1 MELKIEFKEFD
12 YNYLKSMKRMKRYIR
27 ERNRERNLLVGSCIL
42 SLALFADLLYK
53 KLVSNR
59 VSKLQGQLDD
69 LYKNINSEKNKKDDK
84 LLDRK

>member
-1 MELKIEFKEFD
+1 MELKIDFKEFD
-12 YNYLKSMKRMKRYIR
+12 YNYPKLEQYIR

>member
-1 MELKIEFKEFD
+1 MELKIDFKEFD
-12 YNYLKSMKRMKRYIR
+12 YNYLKSMKSMKRYIR

-42 SLALFADLLYK
+42 SLALFADLLYT

>member
-1 MELKIEFKEFD
+1 MQEFQFKID
-12 YNYLKSMKRMKRYIR
+12 NGGYSPYLMR
-27 ERNRERNLLVGSCIL
+27 RNIKRNLIVSGCIL
-42 SLALFADLLYK
+42 SLALLADLLYTK
-53 KLVSNR
+53 SVSNR